1 MSKPTRPGPG
11 SASRGFDA
19 VVEERDCRDEL
30 MRTGF
35 AGPASEN
42 HTHWAHLS
50 LRDPDF
56 VGRDYGS
63 GKPADDAVIR
73 ARRRYGSEQAYPGTA
88 VQGPP
93 NAHARC
99 SPTSQGD
106 TYRTAVMMQV
116 AGVAGW

>member
-1 MSKPTRPGPG
+1 
-11 SASRGFDA
+11 
-19 VVEERDCRDEL
+19 

-73 ARRRYGSEQAYPGTA
+73 ARRRYGSEQA
-88 VQGPP
+88 
-93 NAHARC
+93 
-99 SPTSQGD
+99 
-106 TYRTAVMMQV
+106 
-116 AGVAGW
+116 